1 VSFAVAS
8 GNRPVVKICGLRSV
22 ERAVGAA
29 GAGAGLL
36 GFNFAPVSK
45 RRVEVD
51 VAREAI
57 AACRAACAPDAAPAM
72 VGVFVNQSPA
82 TIAAVAAACGLEAVQ
97 LSGDEDAALSREV
110 AALTGLAVIKA
121 VRLRAPA
128 DADPAARYAEASGVA
143 ALLVDAPVAGSWGG
157 SGQGWDWSLA
167 APLARPFPLL
177 LAGGLNAANVGA
189 AVATV
194 RPWGVDVASG
204 VETDGQTDADKVA
217 AFVTRATAG
226 AGAEAGGAER

>member
-1 VSFAVAS
+1 MSFAVAS

-57 AACRAACAPDAAPAM
+57 AACRAAPAAGAAPVM
-72 VGVFVNQSPA
+72 VGVFVNQRPA
-82 TIAAVAAACGLEAVQ
+82 TIAAVAAACGLDAVQ

-110 AALTGLAVIKA
+110 AALSGLPVIKA
-121 VRLRAPA
+121 VRLHAPA
-128 DADPAARYAEASGVA
+128 DADLAAHYAAASGVA

-157 SGQGWDWSLA
+157 SGRGWDWALA
-167 APLARPFPLL
+167 APLALRLPLL
-177 LAGGLNAANVGA
+177 LAGGLNATNVGA
-189 AVATV
+189 AVAAV
-194 RPWGVDVASG
+194 QPWGVDVASG
-204 VETDGQTDADKVA
+204 VETDGQTDPERVA
-217 AFVTRATAG
+217 AFVAQATAG
-226 AGAEAGGAER
+226 AAAAGRTQP